1 MIHTICT
8 LALTLTLA
16 ILSNPCHK
24 QNLVSDKPNK
34 HESQVPVSTGTPVAT
49 PSETRVPVGKWGGQ
63 HVRLDVGENSAEVEF
78 DCAHGNLA
86 GPLIL
91 RNGRFTISG
100 TYVLERVRVRMD
112 GEEKGQPAH
121 FRGQVEGSRM
131 TLTFWLAD
139 DESDAETFELTYGK
153 EARLFKCK

>member
-1 MIHTICT
+1 VIHTICT

-34 HESQVPVSTGTPVAT
+34 PEPQVPASTVTPVAT
-49 PSETRVPVGKWGGQ
+49 PSETRVPEGKWGGH
-63 HVRLDVGENSAEVEF
+63 HVRLDVGASGAQVEF
-78 DCAHGNLA
+78 DCAHGTLA

-91 RNGRFTISG
+91 RNGRFTTSG
-100 TYVLERVRVRMD
+100 TYVLERGRVRLD
-112 GEEKGQPAH
+112 EEKGRPAH

-139 DESDAETFELTYGK
+139 DESGAETFELTYGK